1 MFLDKQEFN
10 DNDKF
15 NDQVESY
22 YNDGSLQY
30 FKSENKWYG
39 DKEARNFY
47 VYYSLEE
54 TTWDLKNNHLLIYK
68 RNNLKIIKL
77 SNDSLILQFN
87 FRREGGR
94 VNYLYTKV
102 KQVDKLN
109 QEKINALNLA
119 NPIFVKQKHEQDSL
133 IKVAK
138 DAPPTF
144 YSDTIFSKHKQILE
158 IRNNIET
165 YNSTETNY
173 LISFSYKKD
182 ELTNSYFENFPD
194 KNTTFKIDK
203 YFEKGKLVKEE
214 HKTTNSST
222 YETIT
227 DSVLYFHTTS
237 QGKTYLA
244 TLDVYELNPQARIRF
259 QFLPDGETFLK
270 MLFNKKERL
279 IQTTA
284 YFKDGVK
291 LDKPQSIFGDGT
303 FSYCNPDGQV
313 CCECE
318 IKDGKIKNCHPIK

>member
-1 MFLDKQEFN
+1 MLHQTDEKESLILKKHLLTFLLLTIFVLLTKAQTFDRKLLIGSWRNVGRMFLDKQEFN

-214 HKTTNSST
+214 H
-222 YETIT
+222 
-227 DSVLYFHTTS
+227 L
-237 QGKTYLA
+237 
-244 TLDVYELNPQARIRF
+244 
-259 QFLPDGETFLK
+259 
-270 MLFNKKERL
+270 
-279 IQTTA
+279 
-284 YFKDGVK
+284 
-291 LDKPQSIFGDGT
+291 
-303 FSYCNPDGQV
+303 
-313 CCECE
+313 
-318 IKDGKIKNCHPIK
+318 